1 MLEVFLI
8 NVNTI
13 SNFIRCIKESKVIN
27 ELDQNSN
34 ERIEFLNILLTK
46 FDEYQLEKKLKFITI
61 MKNVKI
67 FVKKMK
73 IMNLFLSIDYLLTIW
88 E

>member
-1 MLEVFLI
+1 M
-8 NVNTI
+8 
-13 SNFIRCIKESKVIN
+13 IN

-46 FDEYQLEKKLKFITI
+46 FDEYQLEKKLKFFTI